1 MRILL
6 YIDECDRICVSC
18 FNALLSRAATFS
30 FLLIVLSVFVGD
42 LRFCA
47 IQLIDAK
54 ARIKTVFT
62 FLIILFYQ
70 F

>member
-1 MRILL
+1 MNAIGF
-6 YIDECDRICVSC
+6 VSPVSM
-18 FNALLSRAATFS
+18 LLSRATTFS
-30 FLLIVLSVFVGD
+30 FLLIVLSVFVGH

-54 ARIKTVFT
+54 ARIKTVVT